1 MSSTCPLKYKSLTII
16 TFSKCCIRD
25 HSKYSDLKQYPFL
38 YYSDGS
44 GTDWAQLSNSRG
56 PLCRSHQAVLGAGSS
71 EGSLISLSS
80 TWIVIV
86 LQLLSR
92 VQLFFDPSSPPG
104 LCPWNS
110 PGKKT
115 GVGCRSLLQGNFL
128 TQGSNLGLLH
138 FQVDSLPLNH
148 QHLGWEDPNS

>member
-25 HSKYSDLKQYPFL
+25 HSKCSDLKQCPFL

-56 PLCRSHQAVLGAGSS
+56 LLCRSRQAVIGAGSS

-80 TWIVIV
+80 TCIVV
-86 LQLLSR
+86 VQLLSR

-104 LCPWNS
+104 LSVHGILQARKLEWVAILSSRGTSS
-110 PGKKT
+110 P
-115 GVGCRSLLQGNFL
+115 R
-128 TQGSNLGLLH
+128 
-138 FQVDSLPLNH
+138 D
-148 QHLGWEDPNS
+148 